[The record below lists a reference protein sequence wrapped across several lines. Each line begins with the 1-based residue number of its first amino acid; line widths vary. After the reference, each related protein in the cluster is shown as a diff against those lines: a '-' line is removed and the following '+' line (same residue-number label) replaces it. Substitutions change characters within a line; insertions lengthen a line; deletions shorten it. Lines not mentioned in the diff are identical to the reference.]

1 MPVISRFFGIVI
13 RMFFGD
19 HVPPHFHAE
28 YQGFKAFVRIADGEI
43 EEGYLP
49 NKAAKIVREWALD
62 HRDELMANWDRAV
75 VFEPV
80 ELIPGADQDD

>member
-1 MPVISRFFGIVI
+1 MPIISRFFGIII

-19 HVPPHFHAE
+19 HAPPHFHAE
-28 YQGFKAFVRIADGEI
+28 YQGHKAFIRIGDGEI

-49 NKAAKIVREWALD
+49 KAAARLVRDWALD
-62 HRDELMANWDRAV
+62 HQAELMANWDRAV
-75 VFEPV
+75 AFEPV